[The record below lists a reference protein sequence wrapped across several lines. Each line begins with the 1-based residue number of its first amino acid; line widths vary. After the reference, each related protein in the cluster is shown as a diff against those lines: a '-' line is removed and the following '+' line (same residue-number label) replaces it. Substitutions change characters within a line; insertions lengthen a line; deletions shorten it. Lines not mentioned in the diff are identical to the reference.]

1 MQIRQYFP
9 TIDPKKKYLKKKKQ
23 TKNCFLKDIL
33 NAQEIS
39 YSNFKTILATNEQ
52 YT

>member
-9 TIDPKKKYLKKKKQ
+9 TIDPQKKYLKKETNKK
-23 TKNCFLKDIL
+23 CFLKDIL